1 MQSYGVPLAH
11 LYMSLRDTLILH
23 FLFYTLHYIYWYFY
37 KNFPHNKSKGGGK
50 MSGKIVDYKNNNITG
65 NLIEDL
71 LTFRNIFKKD
81 ASFRIKEISARKNV
95 PFDCALLYLDGMVN
109 SEQLNESVIKPILTV
124 ETPFNAKDLA
134 DYVSTQILFARDVK
148 KTSDISKI
156 LEGILYGE
164 ALILIEN
171 SPVALMV
178 DVKGWR
184 TRGVSE
190 PQDERVLQGPR
201 EGFDEAALLNVA
213 LVRRKLQTPDFC
225 AETLRVGRRSAT
237 LVFVCYLDS
246 LVNKKIVRE
255 VKKRINQI
263 DIDGILDSNYI
274 TEQIK
279 DNKYPLFKTIGTT
292 ERPDIVAARLLEGR
306 VALIVD
312 GTPVVLTV
320 PYLFSENFQSDEDY
334 YLNFLITSFNRFLRY
349 VCFVISI
356 TIPAVFVAL
365 STYHRELLPT
375 TFAITVAKL
384 RSGVPFS
391 PLSECIVL
399 IFVFEILKETGVRMP
414 QSLGHAL
421 SIVGG
426 LVVGQAAVEANIIS
440 TPMLIVIALSGIT
453 GLMVPRLN
461 EAVFYLR
468 VAFVIFGALFGLYG
482 VVAFAFAVVFHI
494 LSLTTFGIDYTVSLK
509 KANLQSL
516 KDTVFRASWKNMIKR
531 PLFNKNIVR
540 KG

>member
-1 MQSYGVPLAH
+1 
-11 LYMSLRDTLILH
+11 
-23 FLFYTLHYIYWYFY
+23 
-37 KNFPHNKSKGGGK
+37 
-50 MSGKIVDYKNNNITG
+50 MSGLIKDFENIVLSE
-65 NLIEDL
+65 NLSENL
-71 LTFRNIFKKD
+71 LLFRNIFKKD
-81 ASFRIKEISARKNV
+81 ASFRIKEIRTRKNV

-124 ETPFNAKDLA
+124 ETPFNAENLA
-134 DYVSTQILFARDVK
+134 DYVATQILFARDVK

-246 LVNKKIVRE
+246 LVNKKTVRE
-255 VKKRINQI
+255 VKKRIKQI

-356 TIPAVFVAL
+356 IIPAVFVAL

-468 VAFVIFGALFGLYG
+468 VAFVILGAVFGLYG

-509 KANLQSL
+509 EANLQSL

-531 PLFNKNIVR
+531 PLFNKNTIR